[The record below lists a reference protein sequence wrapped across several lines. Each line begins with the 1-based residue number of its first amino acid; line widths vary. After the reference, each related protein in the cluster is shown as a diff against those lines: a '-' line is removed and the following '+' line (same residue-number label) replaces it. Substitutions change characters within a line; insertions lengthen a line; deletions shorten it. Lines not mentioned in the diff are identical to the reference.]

1 MTCVAEAN
9 ARFVN
14 ISWSGFE
21 DTNPQQK
28 TSSVAFSRGLS
39 QRQRSDYRQCAQDGK
54 GLWINCITLPTLAT
68 LMSNDIPLKQRSDLW
83 QQCLAR
89 LERHVPL
96 DELNTW
102 IRPLRLDD
110 AQSRGISL
118 HAPNDFVREQV
129 QAQYLDMIRDF
140 FAAHG
145 VARDAV
151 VIGVGSRPRQIQ
163 PKTTQARQGSAIG
176 LDDRYRFASFV
187 LGNSNELAFAAASQ
201 VAQNPG
207 TVYNPLLLYGSTGLG
222 KTHLLHAAGHQI
234 AEDNPGARVEYLHS
248 EKFVSEMI
256 QALRR
261 DGIDAFKRRYRSVD
275 TLLIDDIQ
283 FFAGKDRSQEEF
295 FHTFNSLLE
304 SRQQIILTCD
314 RYPKEVDG
322 IEARLRSRFG
332 WGLTV
337 SIEPPDFET
346 RVAILQKKALERGL
360 ELDDSVTFL
369 IAKRMRSNVRDLEG
383 ALNSL
388 IANARFSGRPIDVEY
403 TQEILRDVLAVHD
416 RMITIENIQ
425 KAVADFYQLRVADL
439 LSKRRTRSIAR
450 PRQMAMFLAKS
461 LTQHSLPEIGNAFGG
476 RDHTTVLHACRKID
490 SLCETDARLRDDRA
504 RLTREL
510 SA

>member
-1 MTCVAEAN
+1 MNQPEFAEEAL
-9 ARFVN
+9 A
-14 ISWSGFE
+14 SWL
-21 DTNPQQK
+21 K
-28 TSSVAFSRGLS
+28 
-39 QRQRSDYRQCAQDGK
+39 
-54 GLWINCITLPTLAT
+54 CI
-68 LMSNDIPLKQRSDLW
+68 D
-83 QQCLAR
+83 R

-96 DELNTW
+96 EEINTW
-102 IRPLRLDD
+102 IRPLHPILGSDGALRLC
-110 AQSRGISL
+110 
-118 HAPNDFVREQV
+118 APNDFVRDQV
-129 QAQYLDMIRDF
+129 SSNYLGMIRDF
-140 FAAHG
+140 YAGDGFD
-145 VARDAV
+145 RDAITV
-151 VIGVGSRPRQIQ
+151 EVGAQPVRRNPSIQ
-163 PKTTQARQGSAIG
+163 PRGKNTAG
-176 LDDRYRFASFV
+176 LDERYRFENFV

-201 VAQNPG
+201 VAKNPG

-234 AEDNPGARVEYLHS
+234 AADNPEARVLYLHS

-261 DGIDAFKRRYRSVD
+261 DSIDAFKRRYRSVD

-295 FHTFNSLLE
+295 FHTFNTLLE

-346 RVAILQKKALERGL
+346 RVAILQKKALERDL
-360 ELDDSVTFL
+360 ELEDSVAFL

-388 IANARFSGRPIDVEY
+388 IANARFSGRPIDLDY

-425 KAVADFYQLRVADL
+425 KTVADFYQLRVADL

-450 PRQMAMFLAKS
+450 PRQMAMFLAKT
-461 LTQHSLPEIGNAFGG
+461 LTEHSLPEIGNAFGG
-476 RDHTTVLHACRKID
+476 RDHTTVLHACRKIE
-490 SLCETDARLRDDRA
+490 SLCETDGRLREERA

-510 SA
+510 SS

>member
-1 MTCVAEAN
+1 
-9 ARFVN
+9 
-14 ISWSGFE
+14 
-21 DTNPQQK
+21 
-28 TSSVAFSRGLS
+28 
-39 QRQRSDYRQCAQDGK
+39 
-54 GLWINCITLPTLAT
+54 
-68 LMSNDIPLKQRSDLW
+68 MSNQTTPADGNELW

-89 LERHVPL
+89 LERQVPL
-96 DELNTW
+96 EELNTW
-102 IRPLRLDD
+102 IRPLRLSTGAADQVCLD
-110 AQSRGISL
+110 
-118 HAPNDFVREQV
+118 APNDFVRDQV
-129 QAQYLDMIRDF
+129 IEHYLEIIRDF
-140 FAAHG
+140 FGAHG
-145 VARDAV
+145 FARKNVLVA
-151 VIGVGSRPRQIQ
+151 VGQQSARQPRQARS
-163 PKTTQARQGSAIG
+163 KTGSTHG
-176 LDDRYRFASFV
+176 LDDRYRFENFV
-187 LGNSNELAFAAASQ
+187 LGKSNELAYAAARQ
-201 VAQNPG
+201 VAASPG
-207 TVYNPLLLYGSTGLG
+207 TAYNPLLLYGSTGLG
-222 KTHLLHAAGHQI
+222 KTHLLHAAGHKI
-234 AEDNPGARVEYLHS
+234 AEENPEAKVMYLHS

-261 DGIDAFKRRYRSVD
+261 DSIDAFKARYRSVD

-295 FHTFNSLLE
+295 FHTFNALLE

-369 IAKRMRSNVRDLEG
+369 IAKRIRSHVRDLEG

-388 IANARFSGRPIDVEY
+388 IANARFSGRRIDVDY

-416 RMITIENIQ
+416 RLITIENIQ
-425 KAVADFYQLRVADL
+425 KLVADFYQLRVADL

-450 PRQMAMFLAKS
+450 PRQMAMFLTKS
-461 LTQHSLPEIGNAFGG
+461 LTEHSLPEIGNAFGG
-476 RDHTTVLHACRKID
+476 RDHTTVLHACRKIEQ
-490 SLCETDARLRDDRA
+490 LCETDGRLREERA

-510 SA
+510 SS